1 MSAAVKAPPE
11 NPREVQ
17 RESPEETFRELW
29 DEAPCGYISTRT
41 NGEIVLANRTL
52 LNWLGLDGEA
62 LSGKRFQSLLTVP
75 GALLYETHVAPLL
88 GLRGFVS
95 EIALDLRGADG
106 TLLPVLVSAIVKK
119 DAAGNPSRF
128 RIMILNAPRRREY
141 ERELLRART
150 QAEEAAEQLRIL
162 GELAERK
169 VAEQDTLLSAV
180 ARMAA
185 GDLKTPVRMEAQ
197 SSLAKLADGLDQMRR
212 DILDQMHKMHE
223 RNLEVQQLNREL
235 RRQIEQRSRL
245 WVESMESAMAPAH
258 ESADEHIPVELQ
270 PVLPTGRLLAERYRV
285 AEILGQGGM
294 GTVYEVERLMD
305 GRRFAAK
312 VLGVKPNYQTMARFA
327 REAQLLARM
336 HHPNLIDIVD
346 VDVTDDQVAY
356 IVMELVRGKS
366 LAELPERY
374 GDRDFMLPVLA
385 QIVEALAAVHG
396 AGAVHRDL
404 KPGTIPIERSRPVI
418 EPQRCGVLAATDGGS
433 GVDSADQLREQIA
446 VCCAFRLGRRL
457 FFLTA
462 AKSHSDFR
470 AFMHWHRSC
479 HCLRS

>member
-1 MSAAVKAPPE
+1 MSAAAEAPFGRSLE
-11 NPREVQ
+11 RQ
-17 RESPEETFRELW
+17 AESPEETFRELW
-29 DEAPCGYISTRT
+29 DDAPCGYVSTRT
-41 NGEIVLANRTL
+41 NGEIVLCNRTL
-52 LNWLGLDGEA
+52 LGWLGLHGED
-62 LSGKRFQSLLTVP
+62 LSGRRFQSLLTVP

-88 GLRGFVS
+88 GLRGFIS

-119 DAAGNPSRF
+119 DASGNPSRF

-169 VAEQDTLLSAV
+169 VAEQDMLLSAV
-180 ARMAA
+180 GRMAA
-185 GDLKTPVRMEAQ
+185 GDLQTPVSMEAA
-197 SSLAKLADGLDQMRR
+197 SSLARLAEGLDQMRR

-245 WVESMESAMAPAH
+245 MVESMESAMDPAH

-270 PVLPTGRLLAERYRV
+270 PVLPTGRLLAGRYRV
-285 AEILGQGGM
+285 EAILGQGGM

-305 GRRFAAK
+305 CRRFAAK

-404 KPGTIPIERSRPVI
+404 KPGTVPAERRRPLPIRS
-418 EPQRCGVLAATDGGS
+418 AA
-433 GVDSADQLREQIA
+433 A
-446 VCCAFRLGRRL
+446 C
-457 FFLTA
+457 
-462 AKSHSDFR
+462 
-470 AFMHWHRSC
+470 
-479 HCLRS
+479 